1 MSDVTKITFDDNSG
15 KGTLTMYKN
24 PFKNGR
30 RYYARFDRDTIT
42 MDQIIARIQK
52 RELGTN
58 ALMVQHITGLI
69 KAEILEA
76 LSRGEAVNVL
86 DLGTLFITA
95 DASAENGNAD
105 DLTVAGFSAGFTPS
119 ALTNSMLKTLSVR
132 KVTIADNSPCIGQ
145 LFDTYTE
152 APGDEFPA
160 GTRVRMTGS
169 HLKLGGEAHGLYLC
183 PSDDSGNIPDD
194 ESLWT
199 PIAEPLL
206 KVNLARKIEFII
218 PRGQATGFY
227 RVMLRTSY
235 AGGTKSLKTAHAVQ
249 SGIIHVTEA

>member
-1 MSDVTKITFDDNSG
+1 MSDVTKITFDDNGG

-30 RYYARFDRDTIT
+30 KYYARFDRDTIT
-42 MDQIIARIQK
+42 MEQVIARIQK

-95 DASAENGNAD
+95 DASAESGNTA

-119 ALTNSMLKTLSVR
+119 ALTNSTLKSLSVR
-132 KVTIADNSPCIGQ
+132 KVTISDNSPSIEQ

-152 APGDEFPA
+152 EVCDEFPA
-160 GTRVRMTGS
+160 GTRVRVAGS
-169 HLKLGGEAHGLYLC
+169 HLKLGGETHGLYLC
-183 PSDDSGNIPDD
+183 PSDGGGIQDD
-194 ESLWT
+194 ETQWT
-199 PIAEPLL
+199 PIEENLL

-218 PRGQATGFY
+218 PCGQAAGPY
-227 RVMLRTSY
+227 RILLRTSY
-235 AGGTKSLKTAHAVQ
+235 AGGAKSLKTVHTVQ
-249 SGIIHVTEA
+249 SGIIRVTAA

>member
-15 KGTLTMYKN
+15 KGTLTMYRN

-30 RYYARFDRDTIT
+30 RYYARFDRSTIT
-42 MDQIIARIQK
+42 MEQIIARIQK

-86 DLGTLFITA
+86 GLGTLYIAA
-95 DASAENGNAD
+95 DASAESESTGD
-105 DLTVAGFSAGFTPS
+105 VTVAGFSAGFTPS
-119 ALTNSMLKTLSVR
+119 ALTNSTLKGLAVHKITV
-132 KVTIADNSPCIGQ
+132 ADSGPCIVR

-152 APGDEFPA
+152 EADDEFPA

-169 HLKLGGEAHGLYLC
+169 RLKLGGDTYGLYLC
-183 PSDDSGNIPDD
+183 PADSGGAIPDD
-194 ESLWT
+194 ESQWT
-199 PIAEPLL
+199 AVGGSLL
-206 KVNLARKIEFII
+206 KVNLARRIEFII
-218 PRGQATGFY
+218 PRELAAGAY
-227 RVMLRTSY
+227 RILLRTSY
-235 AGGTKSLKTAHAVQ
+235 AGGAKSLKAVHTVQ
-249 SGIIHVTEA
+249 SDVIRITEA

>member
-1 MSDVTKITFDDNSG
+1 MSDVTKITFDDNGG
-15 KGTLTMYKN
+15 KGTLTMHRN

-30 RYYARFDRDTIT
+30 KYYARFDRDTIT
-42 MDQIIARIQK
+42 MEQVIARIQK

-95 DASAENGNAD
+95 DAFAENGNAD
-105 DLTVAGFSAGFTPS
+105 DLTVAGFSAAFTPS
-119 ALTNSMLKTLSVR
+119 ALTNGTLKSLSVR
-132 KVTIADNSPCIGQ
+132 KVTIADNSPCIEQ

-152 APGDEFPA
+152 EACDEFPA
-160 GTRVRMTGS
+160 GTRVRVAGS
-169 HLKLGGEAHGLYLC
+169 HLKLGGETHGLYLC
-183 PSDDSGNIPDD
+183 PLDEGGGIPDD
-194 ESLWT
+194 ESQWI
-199 PIAEPLL
+199 PIEESLL

-218 PRGQATGFY
+218 PREQAAGSY
-227 RVMLRTSY
+227 RILLRTSY
-235 AGGTKSLKTAHAVQ
+235 AGGAKSLKTVHAVQ
-249 SGIIHVTEA
+249 SGIIRVTEA